1 VIRLRRFS
9 LGARMVLVFGALLG
23 AIGVFM
29 LVFFPARMAEQAREQ
44 AEQRVTS
51 IAQVMSTAIAPA
63 IEFDDKDNAES
74 ILGWL
79 ATARDAR
86 FGLVRDEQDRRFAV
100 WHPESVPTS
109 YTWHDHAEV
118 DVCDDLLI
126 VTIPI
131 RGVGGASG
139 TLHLGFSLEQLA
151 AEHEEAQHTVALAST
166 LVVAIGLLAT
176 TVLAAF
182 VVRQIRRLSTTAR
195 KIASGRLPP
204 VMPEVSGGD
213 EVTELA
219 SALHAMLERVNAE
232 SQQELVRASRH
243 AGMAEVATGVL
254 HNVGNVLTSVN
265 VSLQLLRER
274 TSAMPVERLRKLE
287 QLLGSSGSSD
297 AEKLALTRRYLAVMT
312 GSLEQFRAE
321 ATRDL
326 DAFDGHIDHIKRVV
340 AMQNAYARLRNVT
353 EPTSVTSLIHEAIE
367 LGCSPQ
373 RRPDISVTV
382 EIAPELEATM
392 QLDRHH
398 MLQIL
403 VNLVSNAR
411 DAVSGSSSVRVIL
424 VKATRE
430 QDKVVIAV
438 SDNGIGIGQEA
449 LARIFTA
456 GFTSKPHGHGYGLH
470 SAALTARQLGG
481 SLEVWSAGEGRG
493 ARFTLTV
500 PIEEST

>member
-1 VIRLRRFS
+1 VIRSRRFS
-9 LGARMVLVFGALLG
+9 LGARMVIVFGALLG

-29 LVFFPARMAEQAREQ
+29 LLFFPARMAEQAHAQ

-51 IAQVMSTAIAPA
+51 IAQVMSTALAPA

-86 FGLVRDEQDRRFAV
+86 FGLVRDHQNRRFAV
-100 WHPESVPTS
+100 WHAESVPTS
-109 YTWHDHAEV
+109 YGWHDHAEV
-118 DVCDDLLI
+118 DLHDDLLI

-131 RGVGGASG
+131 RGVGGAQG
-139 TLHLGFSLEQLA
+139 TLHLGFSLEQLDT
-151 AEHEEAQHTVALAST
+151 EREQAQRTVALAST
-166 LVVAIGLLAT
+166 LVVAIGLIAT

-182 VVRQIRRLSTTAR
+182 VVRQIRKLSTTAR

-219 SALHAMLERVNAE
+219 SALRAMLERVNAE

-265 VSLQLLRER
+265 LSLQLLRER
-274 TSAMPVERLRKLE
+274 TTAMPVERLRKLE
-287 QLLGSSGSSD
+287 QLLASSGSND
-297 AEKLALTRRYLAVMT
+297 TEKLALTRRYLAVMT
-312 GSLEQFRAE
+312 EAFEQYRAE
-321 ATRDL
+321 ASRDL

-340 AMQNAYARLRNVT
+340 VMQNAYARLRTVT
-353 EPTSVTSLIHEAIE
+353 EATSVRSLVDEAVE
-367 LGCSPQ
+367 LGCS
-373 RRPDISVTV
+373 RRRDISVTV
-382 EIAPELEATM
+382 EVAPELAEVL
-392 QLDRHH
+392 QLDRHR

-411 DAVSGSSSVRVIL
+411 DAVSGSSNAREIRVA
-424 VKATRE
+424 ATRE
-430 QDKVVIAV
+430 QDKLVIAV
-438 SDNGIGIGQEA
+438 TDNGIGIGEEA

-456 GFTSKPHGHGYGLH
+456 GFTSKPQGHGYGLH